1 MLKRDILTFMP
12 TKLLRHIKNTLPDLR
27 KSEKIVGEFILADPK
42 SIITMKTAEAS
53 SAMGIS
59 EPTLIRFCKA
69 LGFTGY
75 QELKINL
82 SQQLAAD
89 DYFVMYEIDQN
100 DTIHELCEKVFDT
113 TISEIL
119 NVRSQIDQNVLS
131 DAIEILANAG
141 RVEFYAFGGSA
152 PVAMDGQHK
161 FFRLKIPS
169 SYISDPH
176 IQFMSA
182 NSLGKDD
189 VVVAISQS
197 GTTSALID
205 SVKIVRKSGV
215 KVIGIMPGNTPLASI
230 CDYPLV
236 INIGDNNRIS
246 KPHTSRIAYTVVIDV
261 LTMGVAQLKPEAQD
275 HLYNIADSQRSLRVK
290 E

>member
-1 MLKRDILTFMP
+1 MS
-12 TKLLRHIKNTLPDLR
+12 TKLLRQIKKSLPDLR
-27 KSEKIVGEFILADPK
+27 KSEQTVAEFVLKDPK
-42 SIITMKTAEAS
+42 SIIMMKTAEAS
-53 SAMGIS
+53 NEMGIS

-69 LGFTGY
+69 IGFSGF
-75 QELKINL
+75 QEFKINL

-89 DYFVMYEIDQN
+89 DYFVMYEINED
-100 DTIHELCEKVFDT
+100 DSIHELCEKVFDT

-119 NVRSQIDQNVLS
+119 NVRSQIDQAILEN
-131 DAIEILANAG
+131 AIETLVNAK

-161 FFRLKIPS
+161 FFRLKISS

-176 IQFMSA
+176 LQFMSA
-182 NSLGKDD
+182 NSLEKDD

-205 SVKIVRKSGV
+205 SVKIVRKNGV
-215 KVIGIMPGNTPLASI
+215 KVIGIMPGNTPLSNL
-230 CDYPLV
+230 CDFPLTIDV
-236 INIGDNNRIS
+236 GVENRIS
-246 KPHTSRIAYTVVIDV
+246 KPVTSRIAYTAVIDV

-275 HLYNIADSQRSLRVK
+275 HLYNIADSQRSLKVDN
-290 E
+290 